1 MVISYLKL
9 AAVAGVL
16 ALSFGAGWSA
26 NGWRLGAQIAALKQ
40 KNAEQIAE
48 NHKTVAMW
56 SAHVIKLGE
65 DANAEAERLRAAAA
79 RADAAARS
87 LHDTSRS
94 TAAAAASA
102 PGTSEA
108 AAAAIMV
115 RERLFREADEAAGI
129 LARALGEARAAGIAC
144 QRFDEVTR

>member
-1 MVISYLKL
+1 MSLRLIAS
-9 AAVAGVL
+9 AAVIGGA
-16 ALSFGAGWSA
+16 ALGGWWVEH
-26 NGWRLGAQIAALKQ
+26 WRLGAQIAAMKQ
-40 KNAEQIAE
+40 RAAELQAE
-48 NHKTVAMW
+48 NHRTEAMW

-65 DANAEAERLRAAAA
+65 DANAEADRLRASVA

-94 TAAAAASA
+94 TAAAAANA

-108 AAAAIMV
+108 AASAIMV

-129 LARALGEARAAGIAC
+129 LARALGEARAAGLAC

>member
-1 MVISYLKL
+1 MYLRL
-9 AAVAGVL
+9 AIAAA
-16 ALSFGAGWSA
+16 ALGGAALAGWSA
-26 NGWRLGAQIAALKQ
+26 NGWRLGSQIAAMKQ
-40 KNAEQIAE
+40 KQAELIAQ
-48 NHKTVAMW
+48 NHRTEAMW
-56 SAHVIKLGE
+56 SAHVLKLGE
-65 DANAEAERLRAAAA
+65 EANAEADRLRAAAA
-79 RADAAARS
+79 RADAASRS

-94 TAAAAASA
+94 TAAAAATA

-129 LARALGEARAAGIAC
+129 LARALGEARAAGLQC